1 MAKTNKPEAKS
12 KGKAPSKEKVKKEN
26 LTLTVTEKANG
37 EVSTEVKP
45 KEYIEIN
52 NPEETII
59 EPVKEEVSEEVDHVE
74 HIDFVAPKELN
85 YEVINLEGGMCK
97 IQYSDGSSE
106 IVTANDYQS
115 RVANGEIAKKG
126 VDIPTTQKFKSKE
139 EADLEEHYASL
150 GQIDYYIKHVKK

>member
-1 MAKTNKPEAKS
+1 MAKTTKPEVKA
-12 KGKAPSKEKVKKEN
+12 KGKTPSKEKAKKEN

-37 EVSTEVKP
+37 EVSAEVKP

-74 HIDFVAPKELN
+74 HIDFKEEITHKFTLIDGSLGKV
-85 YEVINLEGGMCK
+85 E
-97 IQYSDGSSE
+97 YSDGTSE
-106 IVTANDYQS
+106 LMSEHDYK
-115 RVANGEIAKKG
+115 NL
-126 VDIPTTQKFKSKE
+126 DIKPKNPIESNPLVKSKE
-139 EADLEEHYASL
+139 EKDLEDHYASL

>member
-12 KGKAPSKEKVKKEN
+12 KGKTPSKEKGKKETPEVKVEKTP
-26 LTLTVTEKANG
+26 TLE
-37 EVSTEVKP
+37 EKP

-126 VDIPTTQKFKSKE
+126 VDIPTTPKFKSKE